1 MMAMPRLFAM
11 IVLFLAL
18 FGLAL
23 SPAAACHLNAQP
35 VPAKAAAQS
44 PCHDTAETPTEPAPE
59 KADMKA
65 EAKACCKTMCAPALP
80 AIASGMDDPVPH
92 KPIVHAPRPAQLAGL
107 TPPLD
112 KPPPRT
118 SA

>member
-1 MMAMPRLFAM
+1 MPRLLAM
-11 IVLFLAL
+11 IALFLAV

-23 SPAAACHLNAQP
+23 SPAAACHVSAQP

-44 PCHDTAETPTEPAPE
+44 PCHDADAAETPAQAVPE
-59 KADMKA
+59 ADM
-65 EAKACCKTMCAPALP
+65 KACCKTMCAPALP
-80 AIASGMDDPVPH
+80 AIASAMDEPVSS
-92 KPIVHAPRPAQLAGL
+92 KLIVHAPRPAQLAGL
-107 TPPLD
+107 IQPLD